1 MSVVVPRMGPTA
13 DEEGPRDPPV
23 TVKLSDIA
31 DEAGVSVMTVSN
43 VMNGKR
49 AKVSPATIER
59 VLAIAARLGYVP
71 NIPARS
77 LAAHR
82 SHIVAALVPVGE
94 NNSLLVSPHTVAV
107 VGGMETHLRHRGYH
121 VLLRGIEH
129 DDQVAQT
136 VRGWSLDGVVLVE
149 FPDEQV
155 DRLEVAGV
163 PVVAIDSYAANP
175 RVVGVRSDDHEGGRL
190 AGARLAAAGH
200 RRVLFA
206 GPPYRGM
213 GVVGRRWAGFRAA
226 CLEAGLRADDVEA
239 REVLTSFEDGRR
251 LGLGLRRD
259 HPQVTAVFATADH
272 LAVGL
277 MAGIAEAGG
286 SVPGDVSVIGF
297 DGLDLSAYTTPG
309 LTTVAQDM
317 PAKVAEASRIMLEQ
331 IEAGRGLDAPA
342 REPVSLGVHLVER
355 GSVGPPR

>member
-1 MSVVVPRMGPTA
+1 M
-13 DEEGPRDPPV
+13 

-49 AKVSPATIER
+49 ARVSPATIER
-59 VLAIAARLGYVP
+59 VLGIAARLGYVP

-77 LAAHR
+77 LAASR

-107 VGGMETHLRHRGYH
+107 VGGMEAHLRHHGYH

-129 DDQVAQT
+129 EDQVAQT

-155 DRLEVAGV
+155 DRLRVDTV
-163 PVVAIDSYAANP
+163 PLVAIDSYSANP
-175 RVVGVRSDDHEGGRL
+175 RVVGVRSDDHRGGRL
-190 AGARLAAAGH
+190 AGARLADAGH

-206 GPPYRGM
+206 GPPYQGM
-213 GVVGRRWAGFRAA
+213 GVVGRRWAGFREA
-226 CLEAGLRADDVEA
+226 CLEAGLEPGGVRAV
-239 REVLTSFEDGRR
+239 EVLTSFEDGRR
-251 LGLGLRRD
+251 LGVRLRRD
-259 HPQVTAVFATADH
+259 HPGVTAVFATADH
-272 LAVGL
+272 LAVGI

-297 DGLDLSAYTTPG
+297 DGLDFGAYTTPG
-309 LTTVAQDM
+309 LTTIAQDM
-317 PAKVAEASRIMLEQ
+317 PAKVAEASRIVLEE
-331 IEAGRGLDAPA
+331 IERGAGRSQGVAGPGA
-342 REPVSLGVHLVER
+342 APVSLGVRLVER
-355 GSVGPPR
+355 GSVAPPGS